1 MPTITSLGKNKKK
14 VARCHATFFPDGKIF
29 TRPAILPKGQKGSGH
44 EGSHAAVSKDLI
56 IKPKE
61 VIIRGQTGAADSGAI
76 IIIGDES
83 HE

>member
-1 MPTITSLGKNKKK
+1 MFPSPLPQNKKK

-29 TRPAILPKGQKGSGH
+29 TLPAILPKGQKGSGR
-44 EGSHAAVSKDLI
+44 EGSGSAFSKDLI

-61 VIIRGQTGAADSGAI
+61 VIIRGQTGAADSGTI